1 MAGPQSSLPEL
12 PPRATL
18 CPKCQS
24 RMAIQRIVPGREGF
38 EHWTLRCTKC
48 GTIREA
54 QVNADPMKSEALG
67 GWFDGELKPPE

>member
-1 MAGPQSSLPEL
+1 
-12 PPRATL
+12 
-18 CPKCQS
+18 
-24 RMAIQRIVPGREGF
+24 MAIQRIVPGREGF